1 MRKRTE
7 TGAAVYNPANRP
19 RHPVAVAYLND
30 AALLAR
36 IADGLDLGMSETAS
50 VPARQAITHA
60 ITILRGASK
69 SLQP

>member
-36 IADGLDLGMSETAS
+36 IADGLDLSMSDTAS
-50 VPARQAITHA
+50 VPARSAITHA

>member
-1 MRKRTE
+1 MRKRAE
-7 TGAAVYNPANRP
+7 AGAAVYNPANRP

-36 IADGLDLGMSETAS
+36 IADGLDLSMSDTAS
-50 VPARQAITHA
+50 VPARSAITHA
-60 ITILRGASK
+60 ITILRGAPK